1 MNILGIGGWELLA
14 ILLIMLL
21 VAGPKRMIHWAYI
34 LGQYVAKFRAMW
46 SETVDVIQKEFDD
59 AGVGIQIPKDI
70 PTRGNLNQQIG
81 KAMESVTRPVK
92 ETMDKATTEVNQIKS
107 TTTAAAT
114 AANSTVKSNG
124 AAVKEKLDTVAK
136 PATTTTPVAKP
147 KTTTTPVAKPK
158 TTPVASKPKTFTPP
172 SVTKPKP
179 PAGNTPS
186 FGTWSGAQNNDK
198 PDFGTWS
205 GKKKDDQGKN

>member
-34 LGQYVAKFRAMW
+34 LGQYVAKFRTMW

-70 PTRGNLNQQIG
+70 PTRGTLNQQIA
-81 KAMESVTRPVK
+81 KTMESVTRPVK
-92 ETMDKATTEVNQIKS
+92 ETMDKATTEVNQIK
-107 TTTAAAT
+107 TTTAAAAST
-114 AANSTVKSNG
+114 ANSAVKSNG
-124 AAVKEKLDTVAK
+124 AAIKEKPITTTKPTTTTK
-136 PATTTTPVAKP
+136 PATTTKPITITKP
-147 KTTTTPVAKPK
+147 KT
-158 TTPVASKPKTFTPP
+158 ASP
-172 SVTKPKP
+172 PKP
-179 PAGNTPS
+179 QSSAGNSPS

-205 GKKKDDQGKN
+205 GKKKDDQGNK

>member
-1 MNILGIGGWELLA
+1 MNILGVGGWELLA

-70 PTRGNLNQQIG
+70 PTRGNLNKQIG

-92 ETMDKATTEVNQIKS
+92 ETMDKAATEVGQIK
-107 TTTAAAT
+107 TTTAAAAQT
-114 AANSTVKSNG
+114 ANAAVKSNG
-124 AAVKEKLDTVAK
+124 AAVKPKV
-136 PATTTTPVAKP
+136 TTTPVPARP
-147 KTTTTPVAKPK
+147 KSSTENAR
-158 TTPVASKPKTFTPP
+158 
-172 SVTKPKP
+172 
-179 PAGNTPS
+179 N
-186 FGTWSGAQNNDK
+186 FGTWSGQNNNK

-205 GKKKDDQGKN
+205 GKKKDDQGNS

>member
-1 MNILGIGGWELLA
+1 MNILGVGGWELLA
-14 ILLIMLL
+14 ILLIMLM

-59 AGVGIQIPKDI
+59 AGVGIQLPKDI

-92 ETMDKATTEVNQIKS
+92 DTMDKATTEVNQIKS
-107 TTTAAAT
+107 TTAVAAKT
-114 AANSTVKSNG
+114 ANSAVKSNG
-124 AAVKEKLDTVAK
+124 AA
-136 PATTTTPVAKP
+136 AKP
-147 KTTTTPVAKPK
+147 KPAASAPPAAKPK
-158 TTPVASKPKTFTPP
+158 PVNGTA
-172 SVTKPKP
+172 
-179 PAGNTPS
+179 PS
-186 FGTWSGAQNNDK
+186 FGTWSGQSSNK

-205 GKKKDDQGKN
+205 GTKKDDQGN

>member
-59 AGVGIQIPKDI
+59 AGVGIQLPKDI
-70 PTRGNLNQQIG
+70 PTRGTLNQQIA
-81 KAMESVTRPVK
+81 KTMENVTRPVK
-92 ETMDKATTEVNQIKS
+92 DTMDKATTEVNQIKS
-107 TTTAAAT
+107 TTAAAAT
-114 AANSTVKSNG
+114 TANSAVKSNG
-124 AAVKEKLDTVAK
+124 AAAVKEK
-136 PATTTTPVAKP
+136 PITTTKP
-147 KTTTTPVAKPK
+147 KTTTTSPTTAKPK
-158 TTPVASKPKTFTPP
+158 TSPP
-172 SVTKPKP
+172 PKP
-179 PAGNTPS
+179 QSSAGNSPS
-186 FGTWSGAQNNDK
+186 FGTWSGGQNNK

-205 GKKKDDQGKN
+205 GKKKDDQGNN

>member
-70 PTRGNLNQQIG
+70 PTRGNLNKQIG

-92 ETMDKATTEVNQIKS
+92 DTMDKATAEVNQIKS
-107 TTTAAAT
+107 TTAAAAT
-114 AANSTVKSNG
+114 TANSTVKSNG

-147 KTTTTPVAKPK
+147 KR
-158 TTPVASKPKTFTPP
+158 TPVASKPKTFTPP
-172 SVTKPKP
+172 SAAKPKP
-179 PAGNTPS
+179 PAANTPS

-205 GKKKDDQGKN
+205 GKKKNDQGKN

>member
-81 KAMESVTRPVK
+81 KAMETVTRPVK
-92 ETMDKATTEVNQIKS
+92 DTMDKATTEVNQIKS
-107 TTTAAAT
+107 TTAAAAT
-114 AANSTVKSNG
+114 TANAVVKSNG
-124 AAVKEKLDTVAK
+124 TAVKEKPVTAAK
-136 PATTTTPVAKP
+136 PPVA
-147 KTTTTPVAKPK
+147 
-158 TTPVASKPKTFTPP
+158 KPKTFTPP
-172 SVTKPKP
+172 SVARP
-179 PAGNTPS
+179 PVENKPS
-186 FGTWSGAQNNDK
+186 FGTWSGVQNNNK

-205 GKKKDDQGKN
+205 GKKKDDQGKS

>member
-34 LGQYVAKFRAMW
+34 MGQYIAKFRAMW

-81 KAMESVTRPVK
+81 KAMESMTRPVK
-92 ETMDKATTEVNQIKS
+92 ETMDKATTEMNQIK
-107 TTTAAAT
+107 TTTAAAAT
-114 AANSTVKSNG
+114 TANSAVKSNG
-124 AAVKEKLDTVAK
+124 AATKEKT
-136 PATTTTPVAKP
+136 ATAAPPKP
-147 KTTTTPVAKPK
+147 KTSTPS
-158 TTPVASKPKTFTPP
+158 ASKPKTFTPP
-172 SVTKPKP
+172 AAAKKMQPP
-179 PAGNTPS
+179 PAKDKPD
-186 FGTWSGAQNNDK
+186 FGTWSGQTNNNK

-205 GKKKDDQGKN
+205 GKKKDDQGNS